1 MISEI
6 FGFKKVQHDINLKE
20 PFNEMTE
27 GFLSIE
33 DSVLIVDFELQ
44 RYTKGD
50 LVTMYNVYFFK
61 DAAIMR
67 PESQYELK
75 QLLYML
81 QENPEYKISIQG
93 HTNGNN
99 KGPIIEMEEGSTAYF
114 SREGPTN
121 ESFGSAKKL
130 SESRANLIRSYL
142 ISNGIDESRMEAI
155 GYGGKKS
162 IYGKLDN
169 LAYKNVRVE
178 IEILAD

>member
-1 MISEI
+1 
-6 FGFKKVQHDINLKE
+6 
-20 PFNEMTE
+20 MTE
-27 GFLSIE
+27 DFLSEE
-33 DSVLIVDFELQ
+33 DTVLIVDFKLQ

-67 PESQYELK
+67 PESQYEVK

-81 QENPEYKISIQG
+81 RENPEYRISIMG

-99 KGPIIEMEEGSTAYF
+99 KGPIIEMEKGSTAYF
-114 SREGPTN
+114 SREGATN
-121 ESFGSAKKL
+121 ESFGSAKNL
-130 SESRANLIRSYL
+130 SQSRADLIRNYL
-142 ISNGIDESRMEAI
+142 ISQGIDANRMVAM
-155 GYGGKKS
+155 GFGGKKS
-162 IYGKLDN
+162 IYDKFDN